1 MIERVNKIDN
11 TNTVRK
17 VLEGTELSDSSIDL
31 ILTTLNEMQDK
42 INNQVNIKLEAYVS
56 ITAMNNMSGEQKV
69 VDRRVAH
76 NEATL
81 ADQIKMIE

>member
-1 MIERVNKIDN
+1 MVERVNKIDN